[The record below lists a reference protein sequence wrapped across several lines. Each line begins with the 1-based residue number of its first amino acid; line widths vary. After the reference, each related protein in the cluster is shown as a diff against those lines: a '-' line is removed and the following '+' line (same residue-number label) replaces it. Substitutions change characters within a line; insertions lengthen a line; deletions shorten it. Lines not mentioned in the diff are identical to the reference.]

1 MSSPDPFWKRIW
13 RTVRSQWLATTLL
26 IPMGFLLINNQ
37 LANEA
42 AREARAHTAQVERV
56 AKLQESGKALDLA
69 LAGYFE
75 SIAQLGMAERDMKM
89 PGAYASVEIPGAQRA
104 VVEARSEA
112 RKALVEHASDVQSL
126 RGALE
131 PTDAASYMNALAAM
145 RQTIDRDAD
154 ISSTGQNITTLSK
167 LVVARNELVDKAM
180 DKAG

>member
-1 MSSPDPFWKRIW
+1 MSSPDPFWR
-13 RTVRSQWLATTLL
+13 RVLRGLRSQWLATTLL
-26 IPMGFLLINNQ
+26 IPMGFLLVNNH

-75 SIAQLGMAERDMKM
+75 SIAQVGLAERHMKM
-89 PGAYASVEIPGAQRA
+89 PGAYAQAEVPAAQKA
-104 VVEARSEA
+104 VVEARVGA
-112 RKALVEHASDVQSL
+112 REALVRHAGDVQAL

-131 PTDAASYMNALAAM
+131 PADAANYMRALANM

-154 ISSTGQNITTLSK
+154 ITSTGQNITTLSR

-180 DKAG
+180 AKAG